1 MDVHGLRTYAAY
13 LADKLKG
20 KRLGRFVQ
28 LDVHLFTCKVDSKQ
42 SLVFALANDDPHIY
56 LGPSTL
62 DGTALSSTFSSLLRK
77 NYGNALVTDVRVLND
92 DRILCFDMTSIN
104 EVFKPVKT
112 AFIIELIPTRPNFIL
127 MEEDKILYAL
137 KMTTLDHPHPIV
149 KGLSYLPPE
158 HKSVSSTPQ
167 DFDIDAY
174 LKSCLE
180 KEESLALRLRKRR
193 YIALFQKAKNLK
205 KSAIRRLN
213 LVEEDLTKAE
223 AHLQDAQI
231 GTMLLTYANEID
243 CSFSP
248 VVIDGLEIEVDT
260 TRNAA
265 RNAELYFKRYK
276 KAKNTIAMGEA
287 NLKRIE
293 EEIEEAES
301 LEFALAYGDDELLN
315 QYLVA
320 LQKKHR
326 LDTTPISY
334 VPYLTEYKGVRV
346 YLGKNA
352 NQNDFLTFHFGKSKE
367 FYWFHVKDKTGS
379 HVLCESENPSNELLQ
394 FCCELALLGTKLTSG
409 EVQYCKRKA
418 LRKGK
423 AKGQVIL
430 GAYQSTYIRNISP
443 ETKKA
448 FEGLVRAK
456 LKD

>member
-13 LADKLKG
+13 LAEQLRG
-20 KRLGRFVQ
+20 KRLGRFNQ

-42 SLVFALANDDPHIY
+42 SLVFALANDDPHVY
-56 LGPSTL
+56 LAPSTL
-62 DGTALSSTFSSLLRK
+62 EGASISSTFSSLLRK
-77 NYGNALVTDVRVLND
+77 NYGNALVNDVRVLND
-92 DRILCFDMTSIN
+92 DRILVFDMISIN

-137 KMTTLDHPHPIV
+137 KMTTMDHPHPIV

-158 HKSVSSTPQ
+158 HKSAPTIAQ
-167 DFDIDAY
+167 AFDIQEY
-174 LKSCLE
+174 HRVCLN
-180 KEESLALRLRKRR
+180 KEETLALRLKKRR

-213 LVEEDLTKAE
+213 LVEEDLDKAKE
-223 AHLQDAQI
+223 HLQDAEI

-243 CSFSP
+243 CSTSP
-248 VVIDGLEIEVDT
+248 VTIDGFEIEVDT

-287 NLKRIE
+287 NRRRIE

-315 QYLVA
+315 EYLA
-320 LQKKHR
+320 SLQKKHR
-326 LDTTPISY
+326 LDSTPVSY
-334 VPYLTEYKGVRV
+334 VPYQTEYQGVRV
-346 YLGKNA
+346 FLGKNA
-352 NQNDFLTFHFGKSKE
+352 NQNDFLTFHYGKSKE

-379 HVLCESENPSNELLQ
+379 HVLCETENPSNELMQ
-394 FCCELALLGTKLTSG
+394 FCCELALLGTKLSSG

-448 FEGLVRAK
+448 FEGLARAK